1 MVLVRQPRQGRPW
14 APALLLP
21 ALLLV
26 LVTGAC
32 TTTPTA
38 PSAGASTGTLVLG
51 AASSGPDAAP
61 SVVIP
66 APSQALG
73 ATRFIA
79 FGDSIT
85 AGVLSEVFDGMF
97 LADEAGSY
105 PTLLRNAFIQYHQP
119 QMFTVFNEGV
129 PGETARVGADRLPG
143 VLTTREPQVLMLL
156 EGINDMATA
165 GRSPEQTA
173 ANVHYMVETAR
184 LFNCT
189 VLVATMPQT
198 YYSFN
203 PNTGRERFSAADKIV
218 PFNTELRRL
227 SQACRTST
235 SWILR
240 GVRQRRSMMGP
251 DGLHPHRPAT
261 PGWPRR
267 STTPSARCSRSA
279 AACSSRGGRPEA
291 TRYTADPVTPP
302 SDPAPDPTPS
312 PRPSLRAR
320 LSRHPLLTAWLAFGV
335 ILLGGSVWALD
346 YAARWQPDGR
356 MTATVWQGAD
366 GAGGAPVRTSTT
378 TRFDPE
384 RLAVEAGL
392 SPREPFVVEWRG
404 WLVAEEG
411 GTHRLRV
418 RMDDA
423 VGLWV
428 DEAPIIDGWRTAATR
443 R

>member
-73 ATRFIA
+73 ATRFVA

-203 PNTGRERFSAADKIV
+203 PNTGRERFNAADKIV

-227 SQACRTST
+227 VSGMQNVHVVDLYAAFGSD
-235 SWILR
+235 
-240 GVRQRRSMMGP
+240 RSMMGP
-251 DGLHPHRPAT
+251 DGLHPTPA
-261 PGWPRR
+261 GY
-267 STTPSARCSRSA
+267 
-279 AACSSRGGRPEA
+279 
-291 TRYTADPVTPP
+291 TRMAETFYNTI
-302 SDPAPDPTPS
+302 
-312 PRPSLRAR
+312 RAV
-320 LSRHPLLTAWLAFGV
+320 F
-335 ILLGGSVWALD
+335 
-346 YAARWQPDGR
+346 
-356 MTATVWQGAD
+356 
-366 GAGGAPVRTSTT
+366 PVRGS
-378 TRFDPE
+378 
-384 RLAVEAGL
+384 LQ
-392 SPREPFVVEWRG
+392 
-404 WLVAEEG
+404 
-411 GTHRLRV
+411 
-418 RMDDA
+418 
-423 VGLWV
+423 
-428 DEAPIIDGWRTAATR
+428 
-443 R
+443 